1 MLLSS
6 HFTRSETMRV
16 LVANPQDDFR
26 IKAYAGT
33 NGVLLA
39 MDLAESRRT
48 GLLGFAIE
56 KQQGDKPW
64 LFLFNSLTFPGKAH
78 TFAQFHATPSDKA
91 PLQKFRWADYAVN
104 PGMTLH
110 YRVHLVYGTA
120 DAPVLA
126 ESLQLSITADDGH
139 PANQSVIFNRAV
151 AASQAFQ
158 RKFPDLDAQISAN
171 KLMPIEAWPDAARQ
185 WLENGLLG
193 RLQGFIERALDGQWA
208 LDIAI
213 YEYQL
218 QAIIDTVNA
227 AFARGVQLR
236 VLYHARPDDEDTTI
250 NAANLAKLPAANK
263 RGRVTHSIF
272 HDKFI
277 VLSRVDAAGERQP
290 QAVLCG
296 STNFTANG
304 VYRQANVVHVLDDAA
319 IGASYLATFEQIW
332 ATPDDVGATR
342 DWINQHNPMNPQR
355 ALFAGFSPRT
365 GGGDLR
371 EFVEII
377 DAAQKDVLF
386 VTAFAL
392 PEAILNALLG
402 QPHDSVLR
410 YGLQNTA
417 SEITGFHAD
426 RTAEFAAT
434 ALLNTGL
441 EGWLKENMKG
451 QKGNLLVHT
460 KAVITDFTSD
470 NPTIISGS
478 HNLSTSASQGN
489 DENYLIIRGDTDL
502 ADRYGLELLRFYEH
516 YRFRYFARQLDLK
529 QVQPL
534 AVDDRWTHDYY
545 LEGDLRQLSRLRFA
559 GR

>member
-1 MLLSS
+1 
-6 HFTRSETMRV
+6 MRV

-26 IKAYAGT
+26 VKAYAGT

-39 MDLAESRRT
+39 MDLAEPRRK

-78 TFAQFHATPSDKA
+78 TFPQYHATPSDKA

-104 PGMTLH
+104 PGTTMH
-110 YRVHLVYGTA
+110 YRVHLAYGTA
-120 DAPVLA
+120 DAPQLG
-126 ESLQLSITADDGH
+126 ESLELSITSDDGH

-171 KLMPIEAWPDAARQ
+171 KNLPIEAWPDAARL
-185 WLENGLLG
+185 WLENGLLE
-193 RLQGFIERALDGQWA
+193 RLLGYIERAVDAQWA

-218 QAIIDTVNA
+218 QAIVDAVNA
-227 AFARGVQLR
+227 AFARGVQVR
-236 VLYHARPDDEDTTI
+236 VLYHAQPDDSDTTL
-250 NAANLAKLPAANK
+250 NETNLARLPAGNK
-263 RGRVTHSIF
+263 RGRVTHNIF

-277 VLSRVDAAGERQP
+277 VLSRVDGAGQRQP
-290 QAVLCG
+290 EAVLCG

-304 VYRQANVVHVLDDAA
+304 VYRQANVVHTLDDVTIATR
-319 IGASYLATFEQIW
+319 YLQTFEEVW
-332 ATPDDVGATR
+332 ANPADVAATR
-342 DWINQHNPMNPQR
+342 SWITEHNPMDPTQ
-355 ALFAGFSPRT
+355 ALFAGFSPRS
-365 GGGDLR
+365 GGADLR
-371 EFVEII
+371 EFAEII
-377 DAAQKDVLF
+377 EAAKKDVLF
-386 VTAFAL
+386 VTAFSL
-392 PEAILNALLG
+392 PDAILNALLG
-402 QPHDSVLR
+402 KPHDDILR

-417 SEITGFHAD
+417 SRITGFHAD

-460 KAVITDFTSD
+460 KAVITDFTTD
-470 NPTIISGS
+470 APTIISGS
-478 HNLSTSASQGN
+478 HNLSSSASSGN
-489 DENYLIIRGDTDL
+489 DENFLIIRGDTDL

-516 YRFRYFARQLDLK
+516 YRFRYFAKKLALK
-529 QVQPL
+529 QVSPL
-534 AVDDRWTHDYY
+534 AVDDSWTNDYY
-545 LEGDLRQLSRLRFA
+545 VEGDLRQLSRLRFA

>member
-1 MLLSS
+1 
-6 HFTRSETMRV
+6 MRV

-26 IKAYAGT
+26 VKAYAGT

-39 MDLAESRRT
+39 MDLAEPRRK

-64 LFLFNSLTFPGKAH
+64 LFLFNSLTFPGKTH
-78 TFAQFHATPSDKA
+78 TFPQYHATPSDKA

-104 PGMTLH
+104 PGTTMH
-110 YRVHLVYGTA
+110 YRVHLAYGTA
-120 DAPVLA
+120 DAPQLG
-126 ESLQLSITADDGH
+126 ESLELSITSDDGH

-171 KLMPIEAWPDAARQ
+171 KNLPIEAWPDAARL
-185 WLENGLLG
+185 WLENGLLE
-193 RLQGFIERALDGQWA
+193 RLLGFIERAVDAQWA

-218 QAIIDTVNA
+218 QAIVDAVNA
-227 AFARGVQLR
+227 AFARGVQVR
-236 VLYHARPDDEDTTI
+236 VLYHAQPDDPDTTL
-250 NAANLAKLPAANK
+250 NETNLAKLPMANK
-263 RGRVTHSIF
+263 RGRVTHNIF

-277 VLSRVDAAGERQP
+277 VLSRVDGAGQRQP

-304 VYRQANVVHVLDDAA
+304 VYRQANVVHTLDDVMVAA
-319 IGASYLATFEQIW
+319 RYLQVFEEVW
-332 ATPDDVGATR
+332 ANPADVAATR
-342 DWINQHNPMNPQR
+342 NWITGHNPMDPTQP
-355 ALFAGFSPRT
+355 LFAGFSPRS
-365 GGGDLR
+365 GGSDLR

-377 DAAQKDVLF
+377 EAARKDVLF
-386 VTAFAL
+386 VTAFIL
-392 PEAILNALLG
+392 PDAILNALLG
-402 QPHDSVLR
+402 KPHDDILR

-417 SEITGFHAD
+417 SSITGFHAD

-460 KAVITDFTSD
+460 KAVITDFTTD
-470 NPTIISGS
+470 APTIISGS
-478 HNLSTSASQGN
+478 HNLSTSASNGN

-516 YRFRYFARQLDLK
+516 YRFRYFAKELELK
-529 QVQPL
+529 QVSPL
-534 AVDDRWTHDYY
+534 AVDDSWTHDYY
-545 LEGDLRQLSRLRFA
+545 VEGDLRQLSRLRFA

>member
-1 MLLSS
+1 
-6 HFTRSETMRV
+6 MRV

-26 IKAYAGT
+26 VKAYAGT

-39 MDLAESRRT
+39 MDLAEPRRK

-78 TFAQFHATPSDKA
+78 TFPQYHATPSDKA

-104 PGMTLH
+104 PGITMH
-110 YRVHLVYGTA
+110 YRVHLAYGTA
-120 DAPVLA
+120 DAPQLG
-126 ESLQLSITADDGH
+126 ESLELSITSDDGH
-139 PANQSVIFNRAV
+139 PANQNVIFNRAV

-171 KLMPIEAWPDAARQ
+171 KTLPIEAWPDAARL
-185 WLENGLLG
+185 WLENGLLE
-193 RLQGFIERALDGQWA
+193 RLLGYIERAVDAQWA

-213 YEYQL
+213 YQYQL
-218 QAIIDTVNA
+218 QAIVDAVNA
-227 AFARGVQLR
+227 AFARGVQVR
-236 VLYHARPDDEDTTI
+236 VLYHAQPDDCDTTL
-250 NAANLAKLPAANK
+250 NETNLARLPAANK
-263 RGRVTHSIF
+263 RGRVTHNIF

-277 VLSRVDAAGERQP
+277 VLSRVDGAGQRQP
-290 QAVLCG
+290 EAVLCG

-304 VYRQANVVHVLDDAA
+304 VYRQANVVHTLDDVTIAT
-319 IGASYLATFEQIW
+319 SYLQTFEEVW
-332 ATPDDVGATR
+332 ANPADVAATR
-342 DWINQHNPMNPQR
+342 NWITEHNPMDPTQT
-355 ALFAGFSPRT
+355 LFVGFSPRS
-365 GGGDLR
+365 GGADLR
-371 EFVEII
+371 EFAEII
-377 DAAQKDVLF
+377 EAAKKDVLF
-386 VTAFAL
+386 VTAFSL
-392 PEAILNALLG
+392 PDAILNALLG
-402 QPHDSVLR
+402 KPHDDILR

-417 SEITGFHAD
+417 SRITGFHAD

-460 KAVITDFTSD
+460 KAVVTDFTTD
-470 NPTIISGS
+470 APTIISGS
-478 HNLSTSASQGN
+478 HNLSSSASSGN
-489 DENYLIIRGDTDL
+489 DENFLIIRGDTNL

-516 YRFRYFARQLDLK
+516 YRFRYFAKKLALK
-529 QVQPL
+529 QVSPL
-534 AVDDRWTHDYY
+534 AVDDSWTNDYY
-545 LEGDLRQLSRLRFA
+545 VEGDLRQLSRLRFA

>member
-1 MLLSS
+1 
-6 HFTRSETMRV
+6 MRV

-26 IKAYAGT
+26 VKAYAGT

-39 MDLAESRRT
+39 MDLAESRRK

-78 TFAQFHATPSDKA
+78 TFPQYHATPSDKA
-91 PLQKFRWADYAVN
+91 PLQKFRWADYAVY
-104 PGMTLH
+104 PGTTLH
-110 YRVHLVYGTA
+110 YRVHLAYGTA
-120 DAPVLA
+120 DAPQLGEA
-126 ESLQLSITADDGH
+126 LELSIISDDGH
-139 PANQSVIFNRAV
+139 PANQGVIFNRAV

-171 KLMPIEAWPDAARQ
+171 KNLPIEAWPDAARL
-185 WLENGLLG
+185 WLENGLLE
-193 RLQGFIERALDGQWA
+193 RLLGYIERAVDAQWA

-218 QAIIDTVNA
+218 QAIVDAVNA
-227 AFARGVQLR
+227 AFARGVLVR
-236 VLYHARPDDEDTTI
+236 VLYHAQTDDPDTTL
-250 NAANLAKLPAANK
+250 NEASLALLPAANK
-263 RGRVTHSIF
+263 RGRVTHNIF
-272 HDKFI
+272 HNKFI
-277 VLSRVDAAGERQP
+277 VLSRIDGVGQRQP

-304 VYRQANVVHVLDDAA
+304 VYRQANVVHTLDDVTIATR
-319 IGASYLATFEQIW
+319 YLQTFEEVW
-332 ATPDDVGATR
+332 ANPADVGATR
-342 DWINQHNPMNPQR
+342 TWISAHNPMDPTQP
-355 ALFAGFSPRT
+355 LFAGFSPRS
-365 GGGDLR
+365 GGADLR

-377 DAAQKDVLF
+377 EAAQKDVLF
-386 VTAFAL
+386 VTAFSL
-392 PEAILNALLG
+392 PDAILNALLG
-402 QPHDSVLR
+402 KPHDDILR

-417 SEITGFHAD
+417 SSITGFHAD

-451 QKGNLLVHT
+451 QRGNLLVHT
-460 KAVITDFTSD
+460 KAVVTDFTTD
-470 NPTIISGS
+470 APTIISGS
-478 HNLSTSASQGN
+478 HNLSTSASNGN
-489 DENYLIIRGDTDL
+489 DENFLIIRDDTDL

-516 YRFRYFARQLDLK
+516 YRFRYFAKKLALK
-529 QVQPL
+529 QVSPL
-534 AVDDRWTHDYY
+534 AVDDSWTNDYY
-545 LEGDLRQLSRLRFA
+545 VEGDLRQLSRLRFA

>member
-1 MLLSS
+1 
-6 HFTRSETMRV
+6 MRV
-16 LVANPQDDFR
+16 LVKNPQDDFR
-26 IKAYAGT
+26 VKAYAGT

-39 MDLAESRRT
+39 MDLAEPRRK

-78 TFAQFHATPSDKA
+78 TFAQYHATPSDKA

-104 PGMTLH
+104 PGTTMH
-110 YRVHLVYGTA
+110 YRVHLAYGTA
-120 DAPVLA
+120 DAPQLG
-126 ESLQLSITADDGH
+126 ESLALSITSDDGH

-171 KLMPIEAWPDAARQ
+171 KNLPIEAWPDAARL
-185 WLENGLLG
+185 WLENGLLE
-193 RLQGFIERALDGQWA
+193 RLLGFIERAVDAQWA

-218 QAIIDTVNA
+218 QAIIDAVNA
-227 AFARGVQLR
+227 AFARGVQVR
-236 VLYHARPDDEDTTI
+236 VLYHAQPDDPDTTL
-250 NAANLAKLPAANK
+250 NETNLAKLPAANK
-263 RGRVTHSIF
+263 RGRVTHNIF

-277 VLSRVDAAGERQP
+277 VLSRVDGAGQRQP

-304 VYRQANVVHVLDDAA
+304 VYRQANVVHTLDDVMIAA
-319 IGASYLATFEQIW
+319 RYLQVFEEVW
-332 ATPDDVGATR
+332 ANPADVGATR
-342 DWINQHNPMNPQR
+342 NWITGHNPMDPTQP
-355 ALFAGFSPRT
+355 LFAGFSPRS

-377 DAAQKDVLF
+377 EAARKDVLF
-386 VTAFAL
+386 VTAFIL
-392 PEAILNALLG
+392 PDAILNALLG
-402 QPHDSVLR
+402 KPHDDILR

-417 SEITGFHAD
+417 SRITGFHAD
-426 RTAEFAAT
+426 RSAEFAAT

-460 KAVITDFTSD
+460 KAVVTDFTSD
-470 NPTIISGS
+470 TPTIISGS
-478 HNLSTSASQGN
+478 HNFSTSASNGN
-489 DENYLIIRGDTDL
+489 DENFLIIRGDTDL

-516 YRFRYFARQLDLK
+516 YRFRYFAKKLELK
-529 QVQPL
+529 QVSPL
-534 AVDDRWTHDYY
+534 AVDDSWTNDYY
-545 LEGDLRQLSRLRFA
+545 VEGDLRQLSRLRFA

>member
-1 MLLSS
+1 
-6 HFTRSETMRV
+6 MRV

-26 IKAYAGT
+26 VKAYAGT

-39 MDLAESRRT
+39 MDLAEPRRK

-78 TFAQFHATPSDKA
+78 TFPQYHATPSDKA

-104 PGMTLH
+104 PGTTLH
-110 YRVHLVYGTA
+110 YRVHLAYGTA
-120 DAPVLA
+120 DAPLLG
-126 ESLQLSITADDGH
+126 ESLELSITSDDGH

-171 KLMPIEAWPDAARQ
+171 KNLPIEAWPGAARL
-185 WLENGLLG
+185 WLENGLLE
-193 RLQGFIERALDGQWA
+193 RLLNFIERAADAQWA

-218 QAIIDTVNA
+218 QAIIDAVNA
-227 AFARGVQLR
+227 AFARGVQVR
-236 VLYHARPDDEDTTI
+236 VLYHAQPDDPDTTL
-250 NAANLAKLPAANK
+250 NEANLAQLPAANK
-263 RGRVTHSIF
+263 RGRVTHNIF

-277 VLSRVDAAGERQP
+277 VLSRVDGVGQRQP

-304 VYRQANVVHVLDDAA
+304 VYRQANVVHTLDDVTIATA
-319 IGASYLATFEQIW
+319 YLQTFDEVW
-332 ATPDDVGATR
+332 ANPADVAATR
-342 DWINQHNPMNPQR
+342 NWITEHNPMDPAQT
-355 ALFAGFSPRT
+355 LFAGFSPRS
-365 GGGDLR
+365 GGADLR

-377 DAAQKDVLF
+377 EAAKKDVLF
-386 VTAFAL
+386 VTAFTL
-392 PEAILNALLG
+392 PDAILNALLG
-402 QPHDSVLR
+402 QPHDDILR

-417 SEITGFHAD
+417 SRITGFHAD

-460 KAVITDFTSD
+460 KAVVVDFTSD
-470 NPTIISGS
+470 RPTIISGS
-478 HNLSTSASQGN
+478 HNLSTSASNGN

-516 YRFRYFARQLDLK
+516 YRFRYFAKKLELK
-529 QVQPL
+529 QVSPL
-534 AVDDRWTHDYY
+534 ALDDSWTNDYY
-545 LEGDLRQLSRLRFA
+545 VEGDLRQLSRLRFA

>member
-1 MLLSS
+1 
-6 HFTRSETMRV
+6 MRV

-26 IKAYAGT
+26 VKAYAGT

-39 MDLAESRRT
+39 MDLAEPRRK

-64 LFLFNSLTFPGKAH
+64 LFLFNSLTFPGKVH
-78 TFAQFHATPSDKA
+78 TFPQFHATPSDKA

-104 PGMTLH
+104 PGMTIH
-110 YRVHLVYGTA
+110 YRVHLAYGTP
-120 DAPVLA
+120 DVP
-126 ESLQLSITADDGH
+126 QLGEALELTIRSDDGH
-139 PANQSVIFNRAV
+139 PANQGVIFNRAV

-158 RKFPDLDAQISAN
+158 RKFPNLDAQISAN
-171 KLMPIEAWPDAARQ
+171 KNMPIEAWPDAARQ

-193 RLQGFIERALDGQWA
+193 RLQGFIERAVDGQWA

-227 AFARGVQLR
+227 AFDRGVQVR

-250 NAANLAKLPAANK
+250 NEASLAKLPSTSK
-263 RGRVTHSIF
+263 RGRVTHNIF
-272 HDKFI
+272 HNKFI
-277 VLSRVDAAGERQP
+277 VLSRLDGGGERQP

-304 VYRQANVVHVLDDAA
+304 VYRQANVVHVLDDSAVS
-319 IGASYLATFEQIW
+319 ASYLKTFEQIW
-332 ATPDDVGATR
+332 AEPADVGTTR
-342 DWINQHNPMNPQR
+342 DWITQHNPMNPAQP
-355 ALFAGFSPRT
+355 LFAGFSPRT
-365 GGGDLR
+365 GGADLR
-371 EFVEII
+371 EFVDII
-377 DAAQKDVLF
+377 EGAKKDLLF

-392 PEAILNALLG
+392 PDAILNALLG
-402 QPHDSVLR
+402 QPHDDILR
-410 YGLQNTA
+410 YGLQNTV
-417 SEITGFHAD
+417 SRISGFHAD

-441 EGWLKENMKG
+441 EGWLRENMKG

-460 KAVITDFTSD
+460 KAVVTDFTSD
-470 NPTIISGS
+470 SPTLISGS
-478 HNLSTSASQGN
+478 HNLSSSASNGN

-516 YRFRYFARQLDLK
+516 YRFRYFAKKLALK

-534 AVDDRWTHDYY
+534 AADDSWANDYY
-545 LEGDLRQLSRLRFA
+545 VEDDLRQLSRLRFA

>member
-1 MLLSS
+1 
-6 HFTRSETMRV
+6 MRV

-26 IKAYAGT
+26 VKAYAGT

-39 MDLAESRRT
+39 MDLAEPRRK

-78 TFAQFHATPSDKA
+78 TFPQYHATPSDKA

-104 PGMTLH
+104 PGTTMH
-110 YRVHLVYGTA
+110 YRVHLAYGTA
-120 DAPVLA
+120 DAPQLG
-126 ESLQLSITADDGH
+126 ESLELSITSDDGH

-171 KLMPIEAWPDAARQ
+171 KNLPIEAWPDAARL
-185 WLENGLLG
+185 WLENGLLE
-193 RLQGFIERALDGQWA
+193 RLLGFIERAVDAQWA
-208 LDIAI
+208 LEIAI

-218 QAIIDTVNA
+218 QAIIDAVNA
-227 AFARGVQLR
+227 AFARGVQVR
-236 VLYHARPDDEDTTI
+236 VLYHAQPDDPDTTL
-250 NAANLAKLPAANK
+250 NETNLAKLPMANK
-263 RGRVTHSIF
+263 RGRVTHNIF

-277 VLSRVDAAGERQP
+277 VLSRVDGAGQRQP

-304 VYRQANVVHVLDDAA
+304 VYRQANVVHTLDDVMVAA
-319 IGASYLATFEQIW
+319 RYLQVFEEVW
-332 ATPDDVGATR
+332 ANPADVAATR
-342 DWINQHNPMNPQR
+342 NWITGHNPMDPTQP
-355 ALFAGFSPRT
+355 LFAGFSPRS

-377 DAAQKDVLF
+377 EAARKDVLF
-386 VTAFAL
+386 VTAFIL
-392 PEAILNALLG
+392 PDAILNALLG
-402 QPHDSVLR
+402 KPHDDILR

-417 SEITGFHAD
+417 SSITGFHAD

-460 KAVITDFTSD
+460 KAVVTDFTTD
-470 NPTIISGS
+470 APTIISGS
-478 HNLSTSASQGN
+478 HNLSTSASNGN

-516 YRFRYFARQLDLK
+516 YRFRYFAKKLELK
-529 QVQPL
+529 QVSPL
-534 AVDDRWTHDYY
+534 AVDDSWTHDYY
-545 LEGDLRQLSRLRFA
+545 VEGDLRQLSRLRFA

>member
-1 MLLSS
+1 
-6 HFTRSETMRV
+6 MRV

-26 IKAYAGT
+26 VKAYAGT

-39 MDLAESRRT
+39 MDLAEPRRK

-78 TFAQFHATPSDKA
+78 TFPQYHATPSDKA

-104 PGMTLH
+104 PGTTMH
-110 YRVHLVYGTA
+110 YRVHLAYGTA
-120 DAPVLA
+120 DAPELG
-126 ESLQLSITADDGH
+126 ESLELSITSDDGH

-171 KLMPIEAWPDAARQ
+171 KNLPIEAWPDAARL
-185 WLENGLLG
+185 WLENGLLE
-193 RLQGFIERALDGQWA
+193 RLLGFIERAVDAQWA

-218 QAIIDTVNA
+218 QAIVDAVNA
-227 AFARGVQLR
+227 AFARGVQVR
-236 VLYHARPDDEDTTI
+236 VLYHAQPDDPDTTL
-250 NAANLAKLPAANK
+250 NETNLAKLPAANK
-263 RGRVTHSIF
+263 RGRVTHNIF

-277 VLSRVDAAGERQP
+277 VLSRVDGAGQRQP

-304 VYRQANVVHVLDDAA
+304 VYRQANVVHTLDDVT
-319 IGASYLATFEQIW
+319 I
-332 ATPDDVGATR
+332 ATR
-342 DWINQHNPMNPQR
+342 YLQVFEEAWANPADVAATRSWITEHNPMDPTQP
-355 ALFAGFSPRT
+355 LFAGFSPRS

-377 DAAQKDVLF
+377 EAAKKDVLF
-386 VTAFAL
+386 VTAFSL
-392 PEAILNALLG
+392 PDAILNALLG
-402 QPHDSVLR
+402 KPHDDILR

-417 SEITGFHAD
+417 SSITGFHAD

-460 KAVITDFTSD
+460 KAVITDFTTD
-470 NPTIISGS
+470 APTIISGS
-478 HNLSTSASQGN
+478 HNLSTSASNGN
-489 DENYLIIRGDTDL
+489 DENFLIIRGDTDL

-516 YRFRYFARQLDLK
+516 YRFRYFAKKLELK
-529 QVQPL
+529 QVSPL
-534 AVDDRWTHDYY
+534 AVDDSWTNDYY
-545 LEGDLRQLSRLRFA
+545 VEGDLRQLSRLRFA